1 MVVVIKDEQLSKKY
15 GYSRFIVLD
24 DETGEI
30 LDDSGGYGY
39 RSKEGAYGAW
49 NFRHKTKRGISKES
63 KIKQWIKENK
73 TFMTVALAKELY
85 AEECDI
91 KELMKEYNIV
101 SEYTWGDIIE
111 VWRKRE
117 V

>member
-39 RSKEGAYGAW
+39 RSKE
-49 NFRHKTKRGISKES
+49 
-63 KIKQWIKENK
+63 
-73 TFMTVALAKELY
+73 
-85 AEECDI
+85 
-91 KELMKEYNIV
+91 
-101 SEYTWGDIIE
+101 
-111 VWRKRE
+111 
-117 V
+117 

>member
-1 MVVVIKDEQLSKKY
+1 
-15 GYSRFIVLD
+15 
-24 DETGEI
+24 
-30 LDDSGGYGY
+30 
-39 RSKEGAYGAW
+39 
-49 NFRHKTKRGISKES
+49 
-63 KIKQWIKENK
+63 
-73 TFMTVALAKELY
+73 MTVALAKELY